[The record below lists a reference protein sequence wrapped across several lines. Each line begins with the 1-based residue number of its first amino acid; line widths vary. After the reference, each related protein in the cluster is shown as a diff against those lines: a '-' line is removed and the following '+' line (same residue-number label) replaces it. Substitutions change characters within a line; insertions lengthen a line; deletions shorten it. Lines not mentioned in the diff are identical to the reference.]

1 MNKRKQMSVKEMWK
15 FCLFQAKGYRILPVI
30 LVLGMLSGASVVYI
44 NSFLYAK
51 ILDVLLEEKYQQ
63 AATFVV
69 ILARRRRKSV
79 LQKKHFPW
87 NTKKLRNRRRFR
99 SFEEY
104 GRQSADMEESP
115 NSV

>member
-51 ILDVLLEEKYQQ
+51 ILDVLLEEKYRQ

-69 ILARRRRKSV
+69 ILVVGDDCIIDLKGSGTDLFALCGTERGGDEKAYCKKSIFHGIRR
-79 LQKKHFPW
+79 
-87 NTKKLRNRRRFR
+87 N
-99 SFEEY
+99 
-104 GRQSADMEESP
+104 
-115 NSV
+115 

>member
-69 ILARRRRKSV
+69 ILVVTVMIVSLISKAAEQIFSHYDERARGDEKAYCKKSIFHGIRR
-79 LQKKHFPW
+79 
-87 NTKKLRNRRRFR
+87 N
-99 SFEEY
+99 
-104 GRQSADMEESP
+104 
-115 NSV
+115 